1 MEYKKT
7 FRLVFDIGYIG
18 NTKENHDINLKQY
31 VDSISESYVSDKGTY
46 TCHITLS
53 KLSQLIDL
61 GYYFDYGKIKICGD
75 GMDIIAIV

>member
-7 FRLVFDIGYIG
+7 FQLVFDMEYIG
-18 NTKENHDINLKQY
+18 NTKEAHDINLRQH
-31 VDSISESYVSDKGTY
+31 VDSISESYVTDKGTY
-46 TCHITLS
+46 TCNITLS

-61 GYYFDYGKIKICGD
+61 GYYFDYGKIKIYGD